1 MRNAVTAV
9 AIFLAIVAVIVGV
22 LYYFDVLAQI
32 VLLVGLGVFVGLIVL
47 IVVGGVVLIFALP
60 YFLVTKT
67 PKIDEYGNYRL
78 EDAKGKEEDTKKDG
92 ERKI

>member
-9 AIFLAIVAVIVGV
+9 AIFLAIVAVIAGI

-67 PKIDEYGNYRL
+67 PKIDEYGKYRL

-92 ERKI
+92 ER